1 MDSYFKS
8 KPNTAQKSTVKGKLS
23 TNKVEE
29 TKTAPK
35 EECDSSLQLKLLSKV
50 HKMEGVEDFT
60 WKFRPSILKDGK
72 VVQGSDNLL
81 KDLQCILISVGW
93 GNHEYILDEQS
104 DSQLLEQQ
112 PVKKKLTQMKLTDKN
127 EKKSEAFKGVDVK
140 TLMKLQIPDA
150 VMREGILFIW
160 VEKELISILL
170 DHFETQ
176 GFVYVENVAYVML
189 DESKRKGK

>member
-1 MDSYFKS
+1 
-8 KPNTAQKSTVKGKLS
+8 
-23 TNKVEE
+23 
-29 TKTAPK
+29 
-35 EECDSSLQLKLLSKV
+35 
-50 HKMEGVEDFT
+50 
-60 WKFRPSILKDGK
+60 
-72 VVQGSDNLL
+72 
-81 KDLQCILISVGW
+81 
-93 GNHEYILDEQS
+93 
-104 DSQLLEQQ
+104 
-112 PVKKKLTQMKLTDKN
+112 MKLTDKN

>member
-1 MDSYFKS
+1 
-8 KPNTAQKSTVKGKLS
+8 
-23 TNKVEE
+23 
-29 TKTAPK
+29 
-35 EECDSSLQLKLLSKV
+35 
-50 HKMEGVEDFT
+50 
-60 WKFRPSILKDGK
+60 
-72 VVQGSDNLL
+72 
-81 KDLQCILISVGW
+81 
-93 GNHEYILDEQS
+93 
-104 DSQLLEQQ
+104 
-112 PVKKKLTQMKLTDKN
+112 MKLTDKS

-160 VEKELISILL
+160 VEKELISMLL